1 MLVLATFGII
11 PLHFIKNTKRIIL
24 GVILLPVPEQPHL
37 LVSQDPAG
45 PAQKSYI
52 GTTEKA
58 CRNHLYLQ
66 TLNKELRES
75 LVIFLIMGI
84 FFPV

>member
-1 MLVLATFGII
+1 MLVLTMFRII
-11 PLHFIKNTKRIIL
+11 PHLFIKNTKRIIL
-24 GVILLPVPEQPHL
+24 GVIPLPLPEHPHL

-58 CRNHLYLQ
+58 CRNHL
-66 TLNKELRES
+66 
-75 LVIFLIMGI
+75 
-84 FFPV
+84 